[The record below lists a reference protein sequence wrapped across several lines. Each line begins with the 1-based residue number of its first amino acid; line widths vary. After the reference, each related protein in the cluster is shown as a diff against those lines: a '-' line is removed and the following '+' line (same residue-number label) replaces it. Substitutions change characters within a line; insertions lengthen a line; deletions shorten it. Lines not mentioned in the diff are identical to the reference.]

1 MIIPTLPPHD
11 LTLWYDKPAHLWVE
25 AAPLGNGNL
34 AAMHFGGVEHD
45 RFQLN
50 EGTLWSGEP
59 SAGNNP
65 VAKTVLPELRRALFE
80 GRWGEVDD
88 LARKMQGPYTE
99 SYMPMGNLLL
109 DYITAGAA
117 QNYRRELNLDTAIS
131 TVTFEAG
138 GVKFKREAFI
148 SHPAGVLVIRLTADH
163 PGSLSFAAK
172 LDSRLHFS
180 TKAVSDHRLV
190 MTGRAPKHVAP
201 NYLNE
206 RDPVHFDDAPDGGG
220 IRFATVLDVRESGG
234 AATTDGNTLTVTN
247 ADSALLTL
255 SAGTSF
261 RGFDKTPGRDEA
273 AVAATA
279 SGVLDHLAHTSFER
293 FEKEHVADHQR
304 LFRRVTLNLGQT
316 AGSAAIP
323 TDERIRRFAKD
334 SDPGLATLLFQFGR
348 YLMIA
353 CSRPR
358 SQAANL
364 QGIWNDELQPPWS
377 SNYTTNINTE
387 MNYWPVET
395 CNLSECHEP
404 LFDLIRGLSVKGKET
419 AKVNYGA
426 NGWVGH
432 HNVDLWAHSTPV
444 GEGHGDPV
452 WANWPMGGAWLSTHL
467 FEHYEFTRDEKFLK
481 QTYPLMKGAAE
492 FCLDWLIPDG
502 RRNAPKAADGQPYL
516 LTAPSVSPELP
527 FFAPGHK
534 QTSTGIGATMDRE
547 IIWKLFG
554 DVQAADAI
562 LGIDNEFAQKLQVAK
577 DRLLPLQVGARGN
590 LLEWAD
596 DFTEVEEHH
605 RHLSHLFA
613 AYPSNEI
620 TPDTT
625 PTLAEAVHKTMDIRG
640 DAATGWGMGWRLCLW
655 ARLKQSDRAYGMIR
669 YLINLVDTSDTNYR
683 GGGGIYANLFDAHP
697 PFQIDGNFAYT
708 AGVAEM
714 LLQSHEGYLELL
726 PALPAAWPSGSV
738 AGLKARGAYEL
749 DIEWA
754 NGAFARARIKASKSG
769 ECRVKVAGACM
780 VRTNGHEVKSTSAA
794 GLLTFEVRAGGI
806 YEIAAQ

>member
-1 MIIPTLPPHD
+1 
-11 LTLWYDKPAHLWVE
+11 
-25 AAPLGNGNL
+25 
-34 AAMHFGGVEHD
+34 MHFGGVEHD

-50 EGTLWSGEP
+50 EGALWSGEP
-59 SAGNNP
+59 STGNNP
-65 VAKTVLPELRRALFE
+65 GAKTVLPELRRALFE
-80 GRWGEVDD
+80 GRWGEVDNI
-88 LARKMQGPYTE
+88 ARKMQGPYTE

-109 DYITAGAA
+109 DFKTPGAT
-117 QNYRRELNLDTAIS
+117 QNYRRELNLDTATS
-131 TVTFEAG
+131 TVTYEAG
-138 GVKFKREAFI
+138 GIQFKREAFI
-148 SHPAGVLVIRLTADH
+148 SHPANVLVIRLTADH
-163 PGSLSFAAK
+163 PGSISFAAR
-172 LDSRLHFS
+172 LNSRLHFS
-180 TKAVSDHRLV
+180 TQAASGDRLV
-190 MTGRAPKHVAP
+190 MTGRAPKHVGP

-206 RDPVHFDDAPDGGG
+206 RDPVHYDDAPNGGG
-220 IRFATVLDVRESGG
+220 IRFAASLDARTTG
-234 AATTDGNTLTVTN
+234 AAAATDGNTLTVTN

-261 RGFDKTPGRDEA
+261 RGFDKTPGRDEN
-273 AVAATA
+273 AVAAIT
-279 SGVLDHLAHTSFER
+279 SGALDHLSQTSFDRLER
-293 FEKEHVADHQR
+293 DHVADHQK
-304 LFRRVTLNLGQT
+304 LFRRVALNLGQA
-316 AGSAAIP
+316 AGSDAIP
-323 TDERIRRFAKD
+323 TDERIRRFRVD
-334 SDPGLATLLFQFGR
+334 NDPGLATLLFQFGR

-353 CSRPR
+353 CSRPG

-404 LFDLIRGLSVKGKET
+404 LFDLIRSLSVKGKET
-419 AKVNYGA
+419 ARVNYGA
-426 NGWVGH
+426 NGWVAH

-444 GEGHGDPV
+444 GAGGGDPV
-452 WANWPMGGAWLSTHL
+452 WANWTMGGAWLATHL
-467 FEHYEFTRDEKFLK
+467 YEHYEFTRDEKFLK
-481 QTYPLMKGAAE
+481 QAYPIMKGAAE

-502 RRNAPKAADGQPYL
+502 RSNAPKAPDGQPYL

-547 IIWKLFG
+547 IIWKLFT
-554 DVQAADAI
+554 DVQGAAKV
-562 LGIDNEFAQKLQVAK
+562 LGIDDEFAKKLHETNY
-577 DRLLPLQVGARGN
+577 RLLPLQVGARGN
-590 LLEWAD
+590 LQEWAD

-620 TPDTT
+620 TPDAT
-625 PTLAEAVHKTMDIRG
+625 PSLADAVHKTMDIRG

-655 ARLKQSDRAYGMIR
+655 ARLKQPDRAYGMIR

-714 LLQSHEGYLELL
+714 LLQSHEDRLDLL
-726 PALPAAWPSGSV
+726 PALPAAWATGSV
-738 AGLKARGAYEL
+738 TGLKARGGYEV

-754 NGAFARARIKASKSG
+754 NGTFARGRIKASKSG
-769 ECRVKVAGACM
+769 ECRVKAPGAFT
-780 VRTNGHEVKSTSAA
+780 VRANGHEVKSTTAA
-794 GLLTFEVRAGGI
+794 GLLTFEAKAGGVYAI
-806 YEIAAQ
+806 VAS